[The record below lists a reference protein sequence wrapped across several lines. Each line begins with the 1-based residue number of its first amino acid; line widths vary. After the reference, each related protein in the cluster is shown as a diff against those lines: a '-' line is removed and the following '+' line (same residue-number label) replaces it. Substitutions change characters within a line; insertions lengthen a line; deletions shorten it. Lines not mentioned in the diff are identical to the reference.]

1 MMASAAAKPATRP
14 GQKQK
19 KKKQI
24 YDVNVT
30 IDLVS
35 EYNYIFYIF
44 RVSPGRA
51 TLQFS
56 LIYFS
61 LFFSGNERG
70 KITNENTNPTHE
82 IKVFARHTQTK

>member
-1 MMASAAAKPATRP
+1 MMAAAAVTKPATRP

-35 EYNYIFYIF
+35 VNAMCPSGQRSNSLQFILFHSIF
-44 RVSPGRA
+44 RG
-51 TLQFS
+51 
-56 LIYFS
+56 
-61 LFFSGNERG
+61 GNGAKR
-70 KITNENTNPTHE
+70 K
-82 IKVFARHTQTK
+82 K